1 METKLARFMAKFY
14 ELRTKGKPW
23 LMAVIIGALLLFT
36 FGLYYQA
43 PIGKHLYWYL
53 ITPILLSLTGR
64 ILYIGIGS
72 LIAAGLGLIL
82 VFHSGEFASAG
93 YWQFFLIHVF
103 VTVAMVMDGAL
114 LKKKAQEVEETA
126 NVIQG
131 QGDLKNQLQKAEKDA
146 VGYQGMLLILVHDLC
161 TPVSVLTHVERFFK
175 KTEGKNLDSEDLHGV
190 RHKITLCS
198 EIISDIISGARQFEA
213 LHAGKTVVHL
223 RPFCLDP
230 VINNLLML
238 YETTLSEKGVDI
250 ECDVEEG
257 LYIHGDQRCFQNQ
270 VLSNILSNAIKF
282 SYQGGTSFLPRT
294 GMATVLG

>member
-1 METKLARFMAKFY
+1 MDSMETKLARFMAKFY

-126 NVIQG
+126 NVIHICICICITFITVQI
-131 QGDLKNQLQKAEKDA
+131 
-146 VGYQGMLLILVHDLC
+146 ILFCITIIIDNI
-161 TPVSVLTHVERFFK
+161 T
-175 KTEGKNLDSEDLHGV
+175 DSW
-190 RHKITLCS
+190 
-198 EIISDIISGARQFEA
+198 
-213 LHAGKTVVHL
+213 
-223 RPFCLDP
+223 
-230 VINNLLML
+230 
-238 YETTLSEKGVDI
+238 
-250 ECDVEEG
+250 
-257 LYIHGDQRCFQNQ
+257 
-270 VLSNILSNAIKF
+270 
-282 SYQGGTSFLPRT
+282 
-294 GMATVLG
+294 